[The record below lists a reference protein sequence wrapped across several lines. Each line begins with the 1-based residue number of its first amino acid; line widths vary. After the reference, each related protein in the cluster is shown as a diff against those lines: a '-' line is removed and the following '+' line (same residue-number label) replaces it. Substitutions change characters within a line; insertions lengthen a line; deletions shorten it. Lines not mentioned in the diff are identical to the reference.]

1 MFKTLKKSR
10 QHAIDNKWR
19 DGRSKNASTKNARNK
34 KHCNKMKTIFDGLI
48 SRLDTVEEKISEFK
62 NMSTELSELK
72 CKEKKEQKKN
82 KGK

>member
-1 MFKTLKKSR
+1 
-10 QHAIDNKWR
+10 
-19 DGRSKNASTKNARNK
+19 
-34 KHCNKMKTIFDGLI
+34 MKTIFDGLI

-72 CKEKKEQKKN
+72 CKEEKEQKKN